1 MNNEIRLIVNSF
13 RVFNVP
19 KLLLILVIEYNGCT
33 RSTCYSICR
42 LNFAE
47 VNAMGKLNKYFES
60 QTIDIN

>member
-1 MNNEIRLIVNSF
+1 MNNEIRLIANSF

-19 KLLLILVIEYNGCT
+19 KVAIEHNGCT
-33 RSTCYSICR
+33 RSMCYSICR

-47 VNAMGKLNKYFES
+47 INAMGKLNKYFES